1 MRTVCALLFPG
12 FELLDAFGP
21 LEMFGAL
28 GGDYRIAMVAEQ
40 AGPIASNQ
48 GPKAVADY
56 AFSDAGPCDLLLV
69 PGGLGTRREVGN
81 RVLIDWLRRH
91 AQAANVV
98 ATVCTGAALLAR
110 TGLLDQ
116 RRATT
121 NKRSFGWVM

>member
-21 LEMFGAL
+21 VEMFGAL

-56 AFSDAGPCDLLLV
+56 AFSD
-69 PGGLGTRREVGN
+69 GGLAICCSFPAASVRAARSGT
-81 RVLIDWLRRH
+81 
-91 AQAANVV
+91 A
-98 ATVCTGAALLAR
+98 C
-110 TGLLDQ
+110 
-116 RRATT
+116 
-121 NKRSFGWVM
+121 